1 VNQAINKTKRL
12 PNEWKKIFAND
23 ISDNG
28 LISKIYKELI
38 YLKIKEEKKKT
49 TLLKNGHRTW
59 TDIFWVANRRM
70 KIWSTSLIIR
80 EMQMKTTVQY
90 LLTHVTMTIIKNT
103 RNKYW
108 QGCGEKEPS
117 CAVA

>member
-1 VNQAINKTKRL
+1 MNQAINKTKRL

-59 TDIFWVANRRM
+59 TDIFRVANRRM